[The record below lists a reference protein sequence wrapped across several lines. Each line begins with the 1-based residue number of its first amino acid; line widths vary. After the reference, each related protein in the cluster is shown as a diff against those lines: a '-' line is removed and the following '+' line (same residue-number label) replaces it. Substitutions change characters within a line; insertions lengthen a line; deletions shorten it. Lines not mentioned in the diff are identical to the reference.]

1 MDFIAMNDFKLSNNT
16 TEEGLRE
23 SLKESQR
30 RQSEISALLKG
41 ARAVLEY
48 RDFNDA
54 AKKIFDVCKSIV
66 GASSG
71 YIALLSQDGS
81 ENEVLFLDSG
91 GLPCSVDPLLPM
103 PIRGLRGEAYHT
115 CKVVYD
121 NKFTKSQWMKY
132 LPGGHVTLENVLF
145 APLVIN
151 NKAIG
156 LIGIA
161 NKPGGFNEDDANL
174 MSAFGEIAA
183 IALHNSRM
191 LESLEK
197 SESRFRSVVQTAR
210 DAVVALDQDGK
221 ITFWS
226 RGAETIFGFS
236 ADEAVDNS
244 FEIIV
249 PKGMWKSYQ
258 ESFSKAFS
266 IEDSHTETAEAICLR
281 KDGKEIPVEYSL
293 SSWKAKGEIFFTI
306 IIRDITQR
314 KEDEAR
320 RLAAQEIEAQKVLS
334 MRSDRLRSLGEMAA
348 GIAHELNQP
357 LQGVR
362 GLAEYLKISVDRGW
376 KLTEEKIRERS
387 NLIVQQADRM
397 VHIID
402 HVRTFA
408 REAGKPEL
416 RHVQINDIV
425 RSSVDMLNAQL
436 RSRSIELD
444 IQLND
449 NLPLILANPFSLEEV
464 IINLLINSRDAIE
477 ERIRFKPEA
486 SIQKIILHTSLV
498 GKDHIQIQ
506 ITDYGV
512 GIPESIIDKVFD
524 PFFTTKGPDK
534 GTGLGLSISKTI
546 VEQFGGYISIQSEY
560 GKFTTVIIS
569 FPINK

>member
-1 MDFIAMNDFKLSNNT
+1 
-16 TEEGLRE
+16 
-23 SLKESQR
+23 
-30 RQSEISALLKG
+30 
-41 ARAVLEY
+41 
-48 RDFNDA
+48 
-54 AKKIFDVCKSIV
+54 
-66 GASSG
+66 
-71 YIALLSQDGS
+71 
-81 ENEVLFLDSG
+81 
-91 GLPCSVDPLLPM
+91 
-103 PIRGLRGEAYHT
+103 
-115 CKVVYD
+115 
-121 NKFTKSQWMKY
+121 
-132 LPGGHVTLENVLF
+132 
-145 APLVIN
+145 
-151 NKAIG
+151 
-156 LIGIA
+156 
-161 NKPGGFNEDDANL
+161 
-174 MSAFGEIAA
+174 
-183 IALHNSRM
+183 
-191 LESLEK
+191 
-197 SESRFRSVVQTAR
+197 
-210 DAVVALDQDGK
+210 
-221 ITFWS
+221 
-226 RGAETIFGFS
+226 
-236 ADEAVDNS
+236 
-244 FEIIV
+244 
-249 PKGMWKSYQ
+249 
-258 ESFSKAFS
+258 
-266 IEDSHTETAEAICLR
+266 
-281 KDGKEIPVEYSL
+281 
-293 SSWKAKGEIFFTI
+293 
-306 IIRDITQR
+306 
-314 KEDEAR
+314 EDEAR